1 MTLVDLLTFIVSFG
15 IFIYLMFRQASK
27 EMNRRLHPDIV
38 AQEEADAE
46 EEHRRFLRELDID
59 EEEEEE
65 LPQEIRPRIQAK
77 PVPQPPIQVEIKK
90 TIRPEKD
97 LKDTYALHKGNVPSR
112 AQAMLSRLPDPKSL
126 LIYHEIFGP
135 PKAFRDD

>member
-1 MTLVDLLTFIVSFG
+1 MTLVDLITFIITFG
-15 IFIYLMFRQASK
+15 LFIFLMFRQALK
-27 EMNRRLHPDIV
+27 EKDRRRHPEYA
-38 AQEEADAE
+38 AQEEAEAE

-65 LPQEIRPRIQAK
+65 LPQEIRPRKQVQPK
-77 PVPQPPIQVEIKK
+77 PQPPIQVEIKK
-90 TIRPEKD
+90 TIRPSKD
-97 LKDTYALHKGNVPSR
+97 LKETYAIPKGNVPSR
-112 AQAMLSRLPDPKSL
+112 AQAALSRLPDPKSL

>member
-15 IFIYLMFRQASK
+15 LFIFLMFRQALRDRD
-27 EMNRRLHPDIV
+27 RRLHPDVV
-38 AQEEADAE
+38 AQEEAEAE

-97 LKDTYALHKGNVPSR
+97 LKDTYAIHNANRPSR
-112 AQAMLSRLPDPKSL
+112 AQAALARLPDPKSL
-126 LIYHEIFGP
+126 MIYHEIFGP
-135 PKAFRDD
+135 PKAYRDD